1 MLDAWEVKSYA
12 IIPSAK
18 FIVMRWS
25 EIMILKWVSC
35 SCIKRPWTGPK
46 IGFTCSISHP
56 CKLDIWDAGC
66 ETFVVTG
73 IFQVNSQSS
82 PSGRSRINYIKLAQL
97 WMRLQSLSMH
107 EHENSKFFLLTRL
120 NMYTMYTRLWT
131 TVKKKELSLRISS
144 VCLC

>member
-1 MLDAWEVKSYA
+1 
-12 IIPSAK
+12 
-18 FIVMRWS
+18 
-25 EIMILKWVSC
+25 
-35 SCIKRPWTGPK
+35 
-46 IGFTCSISHP
+46 
-56 CKLDIWDAGC
+56 LDIWDAGC